1 MLDLAPARIGIS
13 KVDLGSSLGD
23 GIETVHESKS
33 DNVHVEHDTV
43 HEVED

>member
-1 MLDLAPARIGIS
+1 MLMPAPAMIGIT
-13 KVDLGSSLGD
+13 KVDFGSSLGD